1 VVIADSEFEELL
13 SVATRVLVI
22 RGGRVVAERSA
33 TETNEEEL
41 LMLAHGLTT
50 PAQREVHSAH

>member
-1 VVIADSEFEELL
+1 MVIADSEFEELL
-13 SVATRVLVI
+13 SVATRILVV
-22 RGGRVVAERSA
+22 RGGRVVAERNA
-33 TETNEEEL
+33 IDTTEEEL